1 MICFHHNDLD
11 GRCAG
16 AIVKKFY
23 DGEGRTEFREI
34 DYKDE
39 FPLSDVL
46 DDEEVF
52 IVDFSIEPE
61 MMKRLLQRTQKV
73 IWIDHHKTAIAKYE
87 GFGTDISGIRCVKVS
102 GCELTWEFFKSG
114 TQPPPCVALIGDRDT
129 WQWKFG
135 DDTKYFYYG
144 MQGMEQSVS
153 ASIWSLLLAEGAL
166 TDTSHEQIMRNGHA
180 CAKYQKNR
188 DADLM
193 KLAFPVT
200 FEGHNCIALNAP
212 RISSETFG
220 ENDYDIMLGFYRAAN
235 NWTVSLYSTTVD
247 VAKIAVKY
255 SGGGHT
261 GAAGFVCKKVPF
273 LK

>member
-23 DGEGRTEFREI
+23 DGKARIEFREI

-61 MMKRLLQRTQKV
+61 MMKELLGRTQKV
-73 IWIDHHKTAIAKYE
+73 VWIDHHKTAIAKYD
-87 GFGTDISGIRCVKVS
+87 GFGVDISGCRNIELS

-114 TQPPPCVALIGDRDT
+114 KQPPPCVFLIGDRDT

-135 DDTKYFYYG
+135 DETKHFYYG
-144 MQGMEQSVS
+144 MQGVKQDPTLPLWAFLLDE
-153 ASIWSLLLAEGAL
+153 ISLK
-166 TDTSHEQIMRNGHA
+166 DVWHKQIMSNGIT
-180 CAKYQKNR
+180 CAKYQENR
-188 DADLM
+188 DVDLM
-193 KLAFPVT
+193 KMAFPVT

-235 NWTVSLYSTTVD
+235 NWTVSLYSTKVD
-247 VAKIAVKY
+247 VSEIAVKY
-255 SGGGHT
+255 GGGGHT
-261 GAAGFVCKKVPF
+261 GAAGFVCKEVPF